1 MWLFRKKVAFII
13 LASIGVGILV
23 YQVYNDTSFNFGKI
37 DTTSLIS
44 IGALAVGIQ
53 LVGHWLRAVK
63 HRYLLEQIRPIR
75 TTEVFKGQMI
85 GFLFNTILPFR
96 IGELVRAHYIG
107 KGVSISRAAVFAT
120 IIFERLFDSLVVVA
134 IGLLLFSQIDASASL
149 HYTLIGIA
157 LVAVV
162 LAFILYSART
172 QQKYLLVSIHR
183 LSGIFNDGL
192 RDRCRM
198 ICWAGIYC
206 LKNAITAR
214 LMPRYIALTATMW
227 LCYLLSAFVLIT
239 ALVSAVPA
247 FDRILANLAVYF
259 SVSVP
264 SGPAYLHTFRDL
276 FTDVSGLTAH
286 TLQATNIPFALWLL
300 LSIPTVILGLG
311 FLAARQRIYHGKTN
325 DVMHVLKNKL
335 YRDADITKE
344 FSNFL
349 DAYFKGDQ
357 INRILTSEELAG
369 SFQVI
374 KTFKGGSNA
383 LTLLAWQDEQMVVKK
398 ITLKQYQEKLEAQ
411 YQWLFSR
418 RKHAH
423 IAKALAEHTDHPDFY
438 AIDIEYRDD
447 YIPFFDVIHASS
459 ISENKK
465 ILLAVCE
472 FVDKHVYRPVKK
484 VTDAGALLDD
494 YITHKVIGK
503 ITDAANGNLPIAHL
517 LTYDSVIV
525 NGKEVQNFSSIIET
539 ITQHPQ
545 AMADLKDIIVCPIQG
560 DLTID
565 NLIVNPD
572 SGDFIIL
579 DPNNENAIS
588 DPIVD
593 YAKLMQSVHS
603 GYEFLYSLP
612 ACTIKEN
619 HITFE
624 ERRSVQYDEL
634 YKVLTT
640 HLKKELSKER
650 YRAILFHEAVHY
662 CRMLTYRVSIN
673 PDTAAA
679 FYCIAVRLF
688 NEFME
693 QYDEAKS

>member
-1 MWLFRKKVAFII
+1 MRFFRKKVAFII
-13 LASIGVGILV
+13 IASIGIGILV
-23 YQVYNDTSFNFGKI
+23 YQVYSDTSFSFGESN
-37 DTTSLIS
+37 TANLI
-44 IGALAVGIQ
+44 IVGLLAVAIQ
-53 LVGHWLRAVK
+53 LVGHWIRAFK

-120 IIFERLFDSLVVVA
+120 IIFERLFDALIVVV
-134 IGLLLFSQIDASASL
+134 IGLVLFNQVNASASL
-149 HYTLIGIA
+149 HLTLIGIA
-157 LVAVV
+157 VVAAV
-162 LAFILYSART
+162 LSFVLYSART
-172 QQKYLLVSIHR
+172 QQKYLLVGIHR
-183 LSGIFNDGL
+183 LSGLFNDRI

-198 ICWAGIYC
+198 ICWSAIYC
-206 LKNAITAR
+206 LKNVIAAR
-214 LMPRYIALTATMW
+214 LMPRYIALTALMW
-227 LCYLLSAFVLIT
+227 VCYLLSALVLIS
-239 ALVSAVPA
+239 ALAGTIPA
-247 FDRILANLAVYF
+247 LDRMLASLAVYF

-276 FTDVSGLTAH
+276 FTDVSGLASH
-286 TLQATNIPFALWLL
+286 TLHATNMPFALWLL
-300 LSIPTVILGLG
+300 LSIPTVILGLA
-311 FLAARQRIYHGKTN
+311 FLVTRQRIYHAQTD
-325 DVMHVLKNKL
+325 DVMDVLKNKL

-369 SFQVI
+369 SFRVI

-398 ITLKQYQEKLEAQ
+398 ITLKQYQEKLSAQ
-411 YQWLFSR
+411 YEWLSKR
-418 RKHAH
+418 HKHRH
-423 IAKALAEHTDHPDFY
+423 IAKALAEHTDNADFY

-447 YIPFFDVIHASS
+447 YVPFFDVIHASS
-459 ISENKK
+459 IAENKK
-465 ILLAVCE
+465 TLLAVCE
-472 FVDKHVYRPVKK
+472 FVNKHIYHPVKK
-484 VTDAGALLDD
+484 AKDAAALLDD
-494 YITHKVIGK
+494 YLTHKVIGK
-503 ITDAANGNLPIAHL
+503 ITDAANSNLPIAHL
-517 LTYDSVIV
+517 LTYDTIMV
-525 NGKEVQNFSSIIET
+525 NGKEARNFGAIIEA
-539 ITQHPQ
+539 IKQHPQ
-545 AMADLKDIIVCPIQG
+545 AMADLQDIIDCPIQG

-565 NLIVNPD
+565 NLIVNPE
-572 SGDFIIL
+572 SNDFIIL

-603 GYEFLYSLP
+603 GYEFLYSLS
-612 ACTIKEN
+612 ACSIKEN

-640 HLKKELSKER
+640 HLKKELSPER

-693 QYDEAKS
+693 QYDEAEN